1 MKIQQILHFDE
12 DIYPTLDMTF
22 IGNWNAEKDLP
33 LKSLLTNKQ
42 QSRQIDNS

>member
-22 IGNWNAEKDLP
+22 IGNWNAEKDLL